1 MIKRKRERKDLMTR
15 IKEKAVEM
23 IQRMPDDN
31 MFYVINI
38 LQNLEEM
45 TANKDT
51 DREQAMKAFQDLLKF
66 SGRLPEDFDAD
77 KELAVAREEKYGNI
91 G

>member
-1 MIKRKRERKDLMTR
+1 MTQ

-23 IQRMPDDN
+23 IRRMPDDN
-31 MFYVINI
+31 MFYVVNI

-45 TANKDT
+45 TSDKNSDKK
-51 DREQAMKAFQDLLKF
+51 RAMTAFQNILKF
-66 SGRLPEDFDAD
+66 SGRLPEDFNTD
-77 KELAVAREEKYGNI
+77 KELAEAREEKYGNI

>member
-1 MIKRKRERKDLMTR
+1 MTR

-23 IQRMPDDN
+23 IQRMPDDD

-45 TANKDT
+45 TAKKDT
-51 DREQAMKAFQDLLKF
+51 EREQVMAHHVL
-66 SGRLPEDFDAD
+66 
-77 KELAVAREEKYGNI
+77 
-91 G
+91 